1 MSTEVRTRQELISAI
16 LNNAGAIHI
25 AETRLA
31 ANLLAQP
38 KKDGLIS
45 YVMRMN
51 GYRQT
56 CARALG
62 VFDVS
67 LIKAMQQAS

>member
-1 MSTEVRTRQELISAI
+1 MRTEVRTRQELASAI
-16 LNNAGAIHI
+16 LNNAETIHI

-31 ANLLAQP
+31 AHLLSRS
-38 KKDGLIS
+38 KKPGFVS
-45 YVMRMN
+45 YVQLMN

-62 VFDVS
+62 VFDVC
-67 LIKAMQQAS
+67 LIKITKQTS